1 MITPAEALARVQRTL
16 AEGRLSASAS
26 SNIRRWLTESPFANY
41 RHRLLADI
49 ENERWAELDDAFY
62 VVLAFG
68 TGGRRGKM
76 YPVGTNV
83 LNERTIA
90 ESARGLADYVTS
102 LKGKESSRSCAI
114 AYDTRHHSAEFAQLC
129 ARVLAADGFKV
140 FLFREPRSTPLLSF
154 TVRHLRCDA
163 GIMITA
169 SHNPPSDNGFKC
181 YGRTGGQVIP
191 PDDAGIIACVE
202 TASDR
207 VIPEKPFA
215 QALADGTI
223 VWAADEVDT
232 AYITA
237 VVSES
242 VCHARDISIVYT
254 PLHGVGETSVAR
266 VLTTAGF
273 SRINVLESQ
282 RCPDG
287 DFPNV
292 PNHVSNPENPRTLD
306 AAIAEA
312 KRQGADLVLASD
324 PDADRIGVAVPKTG
338 DPKGEW
344 TTLDGNQI
352 GVLLAAFVMKETEAL
367 GKLRSDHYLVTTL
380 VSSPM
385 ARLLAQREG
394 IRIED
399 NLLVGFK
406 WIASRIEEAG
416 HASFL
421 FAFEESHGYL
431 KGDHARDKDA
441 AVGALLFAEL
451 AAAVKDRKQTV
462 FEYLD
467 DLYIDVG
474 HHDDRPINKTYAGRE
489 GVVTIK
495 LLMEALRER
504 PPRTIGGL
512 ILTDVHDYGLHE
524 IRALNRSAPP
534 RPLPEPSGDLLI
546 FHSEHRGTHFAARP
560 SGTEPKIKFYLF
572 ARTPV
577 DGPDALAA
585 AKIETEKCLDRMADD
600 LEQYLDDAIQSAP

>member
-1 MITPAEALARVQRTL
+1 MITSSEAFASVERARSD
-16 AEGRLSASAS
+16 GRVSASAS
-26 SNIRRWLTESPFANY
+26 ANIHRWLTESPFDSY
-41 RHRLLADI
+41 RDRLLADI
-49 ENERWAELDDAFY
+49 EKGRWAELDEAFY
-62 VVLAFG
+62 IVLAFG

-90 ESARGLADYVTS
+90 ESAQGLADFVTS
-102 LKGKESSRSCAI
+102 LKGKDSSRSCAI
-114 AYDTRHHSAEFAQLC
+114 AYDTRHHSAEFARLC

-140 FLFREPRSTPLLSF
+140 YLFREPRSTPLLSF
-154 TVRHLRCDA
+154 AVRHLHCDA

-181 YGRTGGQVIP
+181 YGRTGSQVIP

-202 TASDR
+202 AASDR
-207 VIPEKPFA
+207 AIPEKPFDL
-215 QALADGTI
+215 ALKDGTI

-242 VCHARDISIVYT
+242 VCHVRGLSIVFT

-273 SRINVLESQ
+273 DGVSVLESQ
-282 RCPDG
+282 RSPDG

-312 KRQGADLVLASD
+312 KRRGADLVVASD

-338 DPKGEW
+338 DPSGEW
-344 TTLDGNQI
+344 TVLDGNQI
-352 GVLLAAFVMKETEAL
+352 GVLIAAFVMKETEAL

-385 ARLLAQREG
+385 ARLLARREG

-399 NLLVGFK
+399 DLLVGFK

-416 HASFL
+416 YASFL

-431 KGDHARDKDA
+431 KGNHARDKDA

-451 AAAVKDRKQTV
+451 AAAVKDRQQTV
-462 FEYLD
+462 LEYLD

-474 HHDDRPINKTYAGRE
+474 HHGDRPINKTYPGRE
-489 GVVTIK
+489 GLATIK

-504 PPRTIGGL
+504 PPGRIGGL
-512 ILTDVHDYGLHE
+512 TLTDVYDYNFHE
-524 IRALNRSAPP
+524 IRPLNRNEPA

-546 FHSEHRGTHFAARP
+546 FHSEHDGTHFAARP

-577 DGPDALAA
+577 GGPDDLAA
-585 AKIETEKCLDRMADD
+585 AKIETEKRLDQMAHD
-600 LEQYLDDAIQSAP
+600 LEQYLDDAIKSAS